1 MRTSEAGLYKAG
13 WTQYGYHIMR
23 DRGSG
28 VESLPGVGTRES
40 LGEKS

>member
-1 MRTSEAGLYKAG
+1 MRTSEAGLYKAD

-28 VESLPGVGTRES
+28 VESLPGVGARES
-40 LGEKS
+40 LREKS